1 MTRHSITSTLT
12 RTKFV
17 GPDAEECEETIT
29 VCVSASITPP
39 DRSVGIDSHGWEDME
54 VTNESGEEVS
64 FDEEDEDRLGE
75 ELVKSFLED
84 DAIPHRG
91 APSEFYD

>member
-1 MTRHSITSTLT
+1 MTRHSICTTTT

-17 GPDAEECEETIT
+17 GPDFEECEETIS

-39 DRSVGIDSHGWEDME
+39 DRSVGIDSHGWEDLE
-54 VTNESGEEVS
+54 VTDDDGKEIEVS
-64 FDEEDEDRLGE
+64 EDEADRLGE
-75 ELVKSFLED
+75 KVVESFLED

>member
-1 MTRHSITSTLT
+1 MTKHSITSTIT
-12 RTKFV
+12 KTKFV
-17 GPDAEECEETIT
+17 GPDFEECEVTIP

-39 DRSVGIDSHGWEDME
+39 DRSVGIDSHGWEDLE
-54 VTNESGEEVS
+54 ITDDGKEIEVS
-64 FDEEDEDRLGE
+64 EEEAERLGE
-75 ELVKSFLED
+75 EVVVSYLKD